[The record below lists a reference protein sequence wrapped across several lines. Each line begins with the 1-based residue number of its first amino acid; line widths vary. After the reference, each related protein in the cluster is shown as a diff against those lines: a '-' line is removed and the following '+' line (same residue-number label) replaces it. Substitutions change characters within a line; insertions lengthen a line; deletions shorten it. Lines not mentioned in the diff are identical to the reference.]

1 MLFVYICLQ
10 FFTFHIFKCYDTF
23 LNFSTGKY
31 IYFDVNHPTLLHEI
45 HETSTTD
52 LLDRINGS
60 RIFVSL
66 IYKDNLTK
74 FFFIF
79 KLCKLNYIWRHK
91 KYYTVSKNAVNL
103 TQMYDQRWAQI
114 FFVFCL
120 AITIFQKD
128 PCITITFRNTR
139 KYDKLRICPRLD
151 LYRIH

>member
-10 FFTFHIFKCYDTF
+10 FFTFHIFKCYGTF

-91 KYYTVSKNAVNL
+91 KYYTVTKNAVNL
-103 TQMYDQRWAQI
+103 TNVWSEVGTNI
-114 FFVFCL
+114 FCFLSRYYYFSKRSL
-120 AITIFQKD
+120 HYYYFS
-128 PCITITFRNTR
+128 
-139 KYDKLRICPRLD
+139 
-151 LYRIH
+151 